1 MALAPVAMA
10 AAARSAND
18 LGPYRPAGV
27 FISYASEDHDV
38 AQAVY
43 QTMQALSETIFDRVR
58 IFLDSKSIEASDEIR
73 QDLRA
78 GLRKSDFL
86 VVLYTGQL
94 KKSHGYTGWEL
105 GFFEA
110 LMDEEKK
117 QGTGETSRRIIYL
130 YCGETPPTGEGILGI
145 NMEVETDD
153 LSGPRADYVAKSAQ
167 SVDDP
172 DALARVMLDIAERAE
187 SRLPPPLNED
197 RDTLDRLR
205 GKRRQKIATE
215 IIPTLKGKLFDS
227 MSMRVTRHSVEQRL
241 IEFLLPK
248 PPGDQAIGTIPDDT
262 TLTPH
267 SRALE
272 IFGIAEPRETLKW
285 GEFRKKMRVRDTLG
299 ASSILVAIEQA
310 VVSAISSETPTD
322 SDQILKSVDDEIFR
336 VIVTRQLDYYN
347 GQKLVHVY
355 FIKKLST
362 RLLGDNATSSI
373 LGFINVAAKYRF
385 IFVEPDS
392 ALSVDSFILEHEP
405 AKILYK
411 VRQLVRELLLIEE
424 EARALKLDQVAAIRQ
439 YFGADGDHLK
449 LAKQL
454 QDTWYGARSQLMAAA
469 EKILGTDLASPAF
482 AAAAEQWIA
491 TLRSFRETSAQINST
506 VTVKALDNLKQ
517 SFAI

>member
-1 MALAPVAMA
+1 MALAPAAMA
-10 AAARSAND
+10 AAARSVND

-43 QTMQALSETIFDRVR
+43 QSLQSLSETIFDRVK

-110 LMDEEKK
+110 LMEEEKK
-117 QGTGETSRRIIYL
+117 QGDGETARRIIYL

-145 NMEVETDD
+145 NMEVDTDD
-153 LSGPRADYVAKSAQ
+153 LSGPRADYVQKSTQ
-167 SVDDP
+167 SIDDP
-172 DALARVMLDIAERAE
+172 DPLARVMLDIAARAE
-187 SRLPPPLNED
+187 VRLPPPLNED

-205 GKRRQKIATE
+205 TKRRRQIATE

-227 MSMRVTRHSVEQRL
+227 MSMRITRHSVEQRL

-248 PPGDQAIGTIPDDT
+248 PPSDQPISTIPDDT

-272 IFGIAEPRETLKW
+272 IFGIAEPRDTLKW
-285 GEFRKKMRVRDTLG
+285 GEFRRKMRVRDTPG

-310 VVSAISSETPTD
+310 VISAISSETPTD
-322 SDQILKSVDDEIFR
+322 SDQILKSVDDQIYR

-355 FIKKLST
+355 FIKRLSA
-362 RLLGDNATSSI
+362 RMLGDNATSCI

-392 ALSVDSFILEHEP
+392 ALSVDSFILEHEA
-405 AKILYK
+405 AKTQYK

-439 YFGADGDHLK
+439 YFGADSEHLQ
-449 LAKQL
+449 LAKKL
-454 QDTWYGARSQLMAAA
+454 QDQWFDARSQLMASA
-469 EKILGTDLASPAF
+469 EKILGTDLASPSF
-482 AAAAEQWIA
+482 PAAAEQWIA
-491 TLRSFRETSAQINST
+491 TLRAFRETSGQINST
-506 VTVKALDNLKQ
+506 VTVKALENLKE

>member
-1 MALAPVAMA
+1 MALAPAAMA

-43 QTMQALSETIFDRVR
+43 QSLQALSETIFDRVR

-110 LMDEEKK
+110 LIEEEKK
-117 QGTGETSRRIIYL
+117 QGNGETSRRIIYL
-130 YCGETPPTGEGILGI
+130 FCGETPPTGEGILGI
-145 NMEVETDD
+145 NIEVDTDD
-153 LSGPRADYVAKSAQ
+153 LSGSRADYVTKSVQ
-167 SVDDP
+167 SVEDP
-172 DALARVMLDIAERAE
+172 DALARVMLDIAARAE

-197 RDTLDRLR
+197 QDTLERLR
-205 GKRRQKIATE
+205 NKRRKQIATE

-248 PPGDQAIGTIPDDT
+248 PPSDQAAGTIPDET
-262 TLTPH
+262 VLTPH

-272 IFGIAEPRETLKW
+272 IFGIAEARETLKW
-285 GEFRKKMRVRDTLG
+285 GDFRKKMRTRDTLG

-310 VVSAISSETPTD
+310 VVTAISSETPTD
-322 SDQILKSVDDEIFR
+322 SDQILKSIDDQIYR
-336 VIVTRQLDYYN
+336 IIVTRQLDYYN

-355 FIKKLST
+355 FIKKLSS
-362 RLLGDNATSSI
+362 RVLGDNATSCI

-392 ALSVDSFILEHEP
+392 SLSVDSFILEHEP
-405 AKILYK
+405 EKIQYK
-411 VRQLVRELLLIEE
+411 VRQLIRELLLIEE

-439 YFGADGDHLK
+439 YFGAGSADLK
-449 LAKQL
+449 LAKTL
-454 QDTWYGARSQLMAAA
+454 QDSWYEARTQLMASA
-469 EKILGTDLASPAF
+469 EKILGADVGSPAF
-482 AAAAEQWIA
+482 QPAVEQWIA
-491 TLRSFRETSAQINST
+491 TLRAFRETSAHINGT
-506 VTVKALDNLKQ
+506 VTVRALENLKE
-517 SFAI
+517 SFAP